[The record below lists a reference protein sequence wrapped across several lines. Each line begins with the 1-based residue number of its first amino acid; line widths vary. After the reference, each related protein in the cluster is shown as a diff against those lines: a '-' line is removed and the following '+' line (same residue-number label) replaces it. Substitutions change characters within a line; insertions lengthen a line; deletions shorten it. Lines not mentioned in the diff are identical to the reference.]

1 MNKNIRIMRKLN
13 NIISDKE
20 KEISKLR
27 QLIE

>member
-1 MNKNIRIMRKLN
+1 MKKNIRIMRKLN

-20 KEISKLR
+20 KEISKLK

>member
-1 MNKNIRIMRKLN
+1 MKKNIRIMRKLN